1 MSHKTGIEDYYVI
14 KNNQKMRM
22 GYTTGS
28 CAAGA
33 AKGATFMLL
42 TGKDI
47 REIDITTPKGI
58 KLSLELL
65 EIKREND
72 GVTCAVRK
80 DGGDDPDATN
90 GILVYAT
97 VRKCAGSEIIL
108 DGGVGVGRVT
118 KPGLEQAVGQAAI
131 NKTPRQMI
139 KEEVTSVCNQLDYT
153 GGLFIE
159 ISIPQGEEIAKKT
172 FNPRLGIVGGISVL
186 GTSGIVEP
194 MSEAAL
200 IKSIEI
206 EMNMRLANGSK
217 DLLITP
223 GNYGR
228 TFIRENMN
236 LDLEQGMK
244 CSNYVGE
251 TVDMA
256 VAGGVRS
263 ILFVSHIG
271 KFIKVAG
278 GIMNTHS
285 RCADCRAELMC
296 TFALRVGANLEQANQ
311 LLDCITTDEAL
322 ALYKEWGILDKVMP
336 LIIDKILYYLDHRA
350 YGKIEF
356 GVVLFSNEFGLLGMS
371 DNANEIANRLIQ
383 IKRDE

>member
-1 MSHKTGIEDYYVI
+1 
-14 KNNQKMRM
+14 
-22 GYTTGS
+22 
-28 CAAGA
+28 
-33 AKGATFMLL
+33 MLL
-42 TGKDI
+42 TGERI
-47 REIDITTPKGI
+47 SEVEIVTPKGI
-58 KLSLELL
+58 KLNLELL
-65 EIKREND
+65 DCKQEAD
-72 GVTCAVRK
+72 SVTCAVRK

-97 VRKCAGSEIIL
+97 VTKQELPEISI
-108 DGGVGVGRVT
+108 DGGLGVGRVT

-131 NKTPRQMI
+131 NRVPRQMI
-139 KEEVTSVCNQLDYT
+139 RQEVESVCEKLQYT
-153 GGLFIE
+153 GGISVV
-159 ISIPQGEEIAKKT
+159 ISIPEGVEIAKKT

-206 EMNMRLANGSK
+206 EMNMRLANGSR

-228 TFIRENMN
+228 TFIQEHMD

-251 TVDMA
+251 TIDMA

-263 ILFVSHIG
+263 VLFVAHIG

-285 RCADCRAELMC
+285 RSADCRAELMC
-296 TFALRVGANLEQANQ
+296 TFALKAGATLEQANQ
-311 LLDCITTDEAL
+311 LLNCITTDEAL
-322 ALYKEWGILDKVMP
+322 ALYREWGILDKVIP
-336 LIIDKILYYLDHRA
+336 LIIDKIIYYLDHRA
-350 YGKIEF
+350 YSKLEI
-356 GVVLFSNEFGLLGMS
+356 GVVLFSNEFGLLGKS
-371 DNANEIANRLIQ
+371 ANVEEISKRLTKIN
-383 IKRDE
+383 

>member
-1 MSHKTGIEDYYVI
+1 
-14 KNNQKMRM
+14 
-22 GYTTGS
+22 
-28 CAAGA
+28 
-33 AKGATFMLL
+33 
-42 TGKDI
+42 
-47 REIDITTPKGI
+47 
-58 KLSLELL
+58 
-65 EIKREND
+65 
-72 GVTCAVRK
+72 
-80 DGGDDPDATN
+80 
-90 GILVYAT
+90 
-97 VRKCAGSEIIL
+97 
-108 DGGVGVGRVT
+108 
-118 KPGLEQAVGQAAI
+118 
-131 NKTPRQMI
+131 
-139 KEEVTSVCNQLDYT
+139 
-153 GGLFIE
+153 
-159 ISIPQGEEIAKKT
+159 
-172 FNPRLGIVGGISVL
+172 
-186 GTSGIVEP
+186 
-194 MSEAAL
+194 
-200 IKSIEI
+200 
-206 EMNMRLANGSK
+206 
-217 DLLITP
+217 
-223 GNYGR
+223 
-228 TFIRENMN
+228 MN

-285 RCADCRAELMC
+285 RGADCRAERMC
-296 TFALRVGANLEQANQ
+296 TFALRAGEKLEEANQ
-311 LLDCITTDEAL
+311 LLNCITTDEAL